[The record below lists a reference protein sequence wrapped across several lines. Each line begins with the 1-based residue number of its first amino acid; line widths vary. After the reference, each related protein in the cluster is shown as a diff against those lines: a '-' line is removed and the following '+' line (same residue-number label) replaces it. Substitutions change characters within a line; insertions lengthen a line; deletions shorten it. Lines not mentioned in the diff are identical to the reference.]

1 MKNFLGV
8 MSGLLVAIFVM
19 IGVLQLAE
27 DEANKEPMVA
37 VAGTLEPGIA
47 LEEYTYKESYSVQN
61 GDSLTV
67 IFEKY
72 NVPLNATYALLK
84 NDKEKI
90 LTKIVPGDKFT
101 FEIQGEKISK
111 IFLLKENFD
120 SFLID
125 LEKPSKQIIR
135 LAKQQ
140 EFIQSFH
147 SGSIN
152 DSFYIGGIDA
162 GMPESIIMDFAYLFG
177 WDVDFVFDV
186 REGDSFSVLYETPYI
201 NGAQSANGSILYA
214 EFKNQNQ
221 TYHAIRFGS
230 FEEYAYFDKEGKS
243 LKKAFLR
250 APLDFA
256 YISSHFN
263 PNRKHPVL
271 NRIRAH
277 NGVDYAANRGTPI
290 RSTGEGVVIQR
301 GTRGGYGNAIEI
313 RHGGEITTLYAHM
326 DRFHPNI
333 KLGSKVDQG
342 QTIGYVGSSGLA
354 TGPHLHYEF
363 KVNNKPADPV
373 KVELPSA
380 EPISVQAKESFMQTI
395 ANYENNLK
403 RFILKDDNEQT
414 LP

>member
-1 MKNFLGV
+1 MRVLG
-8 MSGLLVAIFVM
+8 GLLVAILV
-19 IGVLQLAE
+19 ILGVLQLAE
-27 DEANKEPMVA
+27 DQNNKELSVA
-37 VAGTLEPGIA
+37 VEGSINPIVSLEKN
-47 LEEYTYKESYSVQN
+47 TYKEVYAVQN

-72 NVPLNATYALLK
+72 GVPLNTTYSLLK
-84 NDKEKI
+84 NDKKKI
-90 LTKIVPGDKFT
+90 LTKIKPGDKFT
-101 FEIQGEKISK
+101 FEVEEDEITKI
-111 IFLLKENFD
+111 ILQKENFE
-120 SFLID
+120 SYEID
-125 LEKPSKQIIR
+125 LDQTNKQIIK
-135 LAKQQ
+135 LPKQR
-140 EFIQSFH
+140 EFVLSYH
-147 SGSIN
+147 SGIIK
-152 DSFYIGGIDA
+152 DSFYMGGVDA

-177 WDVDFVFDV
+177 WDIDFVFDV
-186 REGDSFSVLYETPYI
+186 REGDTFFVLYETPFI
-201 NGAQSANGSILYA
+201 NGTQSANGSILYA

-221 TYHAIRFGS
+221 TYHALRFGD
-230 FEEYAYFDKEGKS
+230 FENYAYFDRQGKS

-263 PNRKHPVL
+263 PKRKHPVL
-271 NRIRAH
+271 NRIKAH

-290 RSTGEGVVIQR
+290 RSTGEGVIIQR

-326 DRFHPNI
+326 DRFHPDT
-333 KLGSKVDQG
+333 KLGSKVKQG

-380 EPISVQAKESFMQTI
+380 EPISKKDKEVFTQTLE
-395 ANYENNLK
+395 NYEDLLN
-403 RFILKDDNEQT
+403 RFILKEENE
-414 LP
+414 

>member
-1 MKNFLGV
+1 MSNLMRVLG
-8 MSGLLVAIFVM
+8 GLLVAILV
-19 IGVLQLAE
+19 ILGVLQLAE
-27 DEANKEPMVA
+27 DQNNKELSVA
-37 VAGTLEPGIA
+37 VEGSINPIVSLEKN
-47 LEEYTYKESYSVQN
+47 TYKEVYAVQN

-72 NVPLNATYALLK
+72 GVPLNTTYSLLK
-84 NDKEKI
+84 NDKKKI
-90 LTKIVPGDKFT
+90 LTKIKPGDKFT
-101 FEIQGEKISK
+101 FEVEEDEITKI
-111 IFLLKENFD
+111 ILQKENFE
-120 SFLID
+120 SYEID
-125 LEKPSKQIIR
+125 LDQTNKQIIK
-135 LAKQQ
+135 LPKQR
-140 EFIQSFH
+140 EFVLSYH
-147 SGSIN
+147 SGIIK
-152 DSFYIGGIDA
+152 DSFYMGGVDA

-177 WDVDFVFDV
+177 WDIDFVFDV
-186 REGDSFSVLYETPYI
+186 REGDTFFVLYETPFI
-201 NGAQSANGSILYA
+201 NGTQSANGSILYA

-221 TYHAIRFGS
+221 TYHALRFGD
-230 FEEYAYFDKEGKS
+230 FENYAYFDRQGKS

-263 PNRKHPVL
+263 PKRKHPVL
-271 NRIRAH
+271 NRIKAH

-290 RSTGEGVVIQR
+290 RSTGEGVIIQR

-326 DRFHPNI
+326 DRFHPDT
-333 KLGSKVDQG
+333 KLGSKVKQG

-380 EPISVQAKESFMQTI
+380 EPISKKDKEVFTQTLE
-395 ANYENNLK
+395 NYEDLLN
-403 RFILKDDNEQT
+403 RFILKEENE
-414 LP
+414 

>member
-1 MKNFLGV
+1 M
-8 MSGLLVAIFVM
+8 
-19 IGVLQLAE
+19 
-27 DEANKEPMVA
+27 
-37 VAGTLEPGIA
+37 
-47 LEEYTYKESYSVQN
+47 
-61 GDSLTV
+61 
-67 IFEKY
+67 
-72 NVPLNATYALLK
+72 
-84 NDKEKI
+84 
-90 LTKIVPGDKFT
+90 
-101 FEIQGEKISK
+101 
-111 IFLLKENFD
+111 
-120 SFLID
+120 
-125 LEKPSKQIIR
+125 
-135 LAKQQ
+135 
-140 EFIQSFH
+140 
-147 SGSIN
+147 
-152 DSFYIGGIDA
+152 
-162 GMPESIIMDFAYLFG
+162 
-177 WDVDFVFDV
+177 
-186 REGDSFSVLYETPYI
+186 
-201 NGAQSANGSILYA
+201 
-214 EFKNQNQ
+214 
-221 TYHAIRFGS
+221 
-230 FEEYAYFDKEGKS
+230 
-243 LKKAFLR
+243 R

-363 KVNNKPADPV
+363 KVNNKPTDPV

-380 EPISVQAKESFMQTI
+380 EPISSQAKERFMQTI
-395 ANYENNLK
+395 ANYENILK
-403 RFILKDDNEQT
+403 RFILKKDNEQT

>member
-1 MKNFLGV
+1 MRVLG
-8 MSGLLVAIFVM
+8 GLLVAILV
-19 IGVLQLAE
+19 ILGVLQLAE
-27 DEANKEPMVA
+27 DQNNKELSVA
-37 VAGTLEPGIA
+37 VEGSINPIVSLEKN
-47 LEEYTYKESYSVQN
+47 TYKEVYAVQN

-72 NVPLNATYALLK
+72 GVPLNTTYSLLK
-84 NDKEKI
+84 NDKKKI
-90 LTKIVPGDKFT
+90 LTKIKPGDKFT
-101 FEIQGEKISK
+101 FEVQEDEITKI
-111 IFLLKENFD
+111 ILQKENFE
-120 SFLID
+120 SYEID
-125 LEKPSKQIIR
+125 LDQTNKQIIK
-135 LAKQQ
+135 LPKQR
-140 EFIQSFH
+140 EFVLSYH
-147 SGSIN
+147 SGIIK
-152 DSFYIGGIDA
+152 DSFYMGGVDA

-177 WDVDFVFDV
+177 WDIDFVFDV
-186 REGDSFSVLYETPYI
+186 REGDTFFVLYETPFI
-201 NGAQSANGSILYA
+201 NGTQSANGSILYA

-221 TYHAIRFGS
+221 TYHALRFGD
-230 FEEYAYFDKEGKS
+230 FENYAYFDRQGKS

-263 PNRKHPVL
+263 PKRKHPVL
-271 NRIRAH
+271 NRIKAH

-290 RSTGEGVVIQR
+290 RSTGEGVIIQR

-326 DRFHPNI
+326 DRFHPDT
-333 KLGSKVDQG
+333 KLGSKVKQG

-380 EPISVQAKESFMQTI
+380 EPISKKDKEVFTQTLE
-395 ANYENNLK
+395 NYEDLLN
-403 RFILKDDNEQT
+403 RFILKEENE
-414 LP
+414 